1 MLIEFI
7 QSPIGAALV
16 ASVATGLIAIIV
28 AFWRVYTLAH
38 VNQSEIQSHKDE
50 CDKRGTEIKEK
61 VYEIADHLHE
71 LNEHQ
76 HKTQIMVTDAAAHG
90 KQQQKTIDRVVT
102 SVDTLTDRVT
112 ELAISKEK

>member
-1 MLIEFI
+1 MLMEFI

-16 ASVATGLIAIIV
+16 ASAATGLIAIVV
-28 AFWRVYTLAH
+28 ALWRVYTLAH
-38 VNQSEIQSHKDE
+38 VNQAEIKSHKDE

-76 HKTQIMVTDAAAHG
+76 HKTQIMVTETVAHG
-90 KQQQKTIDRVVT
+90 KQQQRTIDRVVD
-102 SVDTLTDRVT
+102 SVDALTDRVT
-112 ELAISKEK
+112 ELASKE